1 MRTFDAQ
8 AALGF
13 VISQT
18 AHVESSVYAIKYA
31 DIQYP
36 ALIPVDTS
44 AHPFAKTV
52 TYFSSDKAGAARW
65 LNGNADDIPMAD
77 TEMTQFETAVWTAGI
92 GYGYGWEEINQAQM
106 LGIGLANDKAN
117 AARRASEEMIER
129 IALEGDTTKGIE
141 GLFDHSAVTATG
153 ATTGDWNG
161 GVTTPDE
168 VIEDVNDALTNV
180 QTATNNIVLADT
192 LLLPYSK
199 WNYLASRRL
208 TDTNM
213 TILEF
218 IRRNNVYTAQTGSPL
233 VIRATRK
240 LDTAGVS
247 ATARMVAYRRNPEVL
262 KLHMPMPHRF
272 LPVWQAGP
280 LRWEIPGVM
289 RLGGLDIRLPSEVS
303 YVDGI

>member
-18 AHVESSVYAIKYA
+18 SHIEAGVYAIKYP

-36 ALIPVDTS
+36 GLIPVDTS

-52 TYFSSDKAGAARW
+52 TYFSSDKAGVAGW

-77 TEMTQFETAVWTAGI
+77 TEMTQFETSVWTAGI

-106 LGIGLANDKAN
+106 LGISLANDKAS
-117 AARRASEEMIER
+117 AARRASEEMVDR
-129 IALEGDTTKGIE
+129 IALSGDTTKGLE
-141 GLFDHSAVTATG
+141 GLFDNSAVTATG
-153 ATTGDWNG
+153 ATNGDWTG
-161 GVTTPDE
+161 GTTTPDE
-168 VIEDVNDALTNV
+168 IIQDINAALTNI
-180 QTATNNIVLADT
+180 QTATNNIILADT
-192 LLLPYSK
+192 LLLPFAS
-199 WNYLASRRL
+199 WNYIASRRL
-208 TDTNM
+208 TDTSM

-218 IRRNNVYTAQTGSPL
+218 VRMNNVYTATTGAPL
-233 VIRATRK
+233 TIRAERG
-240 LDTAGVS
+240 LDDAGIS
-247 ATARMVAYRRNPEVL
+247 ATARMIAYRRSPEVL

-289 RLGGLDIRLPSEVS
+289 RLGGLDIRLPNEIS

>member
-13 VISQT
+13 IIAQT
-18 AHVESSVYAIKYA
+18 AHVESSVYQIRYA

-36 ALIPVDTS
+36 QLIPVDTS
-44 AHPFAKTV
+44 AHPFTKTV
-52 TYFSSDKAGAARW
+52 TYFSSDKAGAADW

-77 TEMTQFETAVWTAGI
+77 TEMSQFETAVWTAGI

-117 AARRASEEMIER
+117 AARRASEEMLDR
-129 IALEGDTTKGIE
+129 VALEGDTTKGLE
-141 GLFDHSAVTATG
+141 GLLDHSAVTATG
-153 ATTGDWNG
+153 ATTGDWDG
-161 GVTTPDE
+161 GSTTPDQ
-168 VIEDVNDALTNV
+168 IIGDVNDALTNV

-208 TDTNM
+208 TDTSM

-218 IRRNNVYTAQTGSPL
+218 IRANNVYTAQTGSPL
-233 VIRATRK
+233 IIRATRK

-303 YVDGI
+303 YTDGI

>member
-1 MRTFDAQ
+1 MNTFDAQ

-13 VISQT
+13 VIAQT
-18 AHVESSVYAIKYA
+18 AHIEQSVYQMKYA

-36 ALIPVDTS
+36 GLIPVDTS
-44 AHPFAKTV
+44 ANPFVKTV
-52 TYFSSDKAGAARW
+52 TYFSSDKVGVAGW

-77 TEMTQFETAVWTAGI
+77 TEHTQYESNVYTAGI

-106 LGIGLANDKAN
+106 LGINLANDKAM
-117 AARRASEEMIER
+117 AARRASEEMVDR
-129 IALEGDTTKGIE
+129 IALEGDTIKGFE
-141 GLFDHSAVTATG
+141 GLFDHSAVTATA
-153 ATTGDWNG
+153 ATNGDWNG

-180 QTATNNIVLADT
+180 QTQTNNVILADT
-192 LLLPYSK
+192 MILPYSK

-208 TDTNM
+208 TDTSM

-218 IRRNNVYTAQTGSPL
+218 IRTNNVYTAQTGAPL
-233 VIRATRK
+233 MIRAARK

-247 ATARMVAYRRNPEVL
+247 STARLIAYRRDPEVL

-280 LRWEIPGVM
+280 LRWEIPGVL
-289 RLGGLDIRLPSEVS
+289 RFGGLDIRLPSEIS
-303 YVDGI
+303 YIDGV

>member
-1 MRTFDAQ
+1 MKTFDAQ

-18 AHVESSVYAIKYA
+18 SYIEQGVYQIKYP

-36 ALIPVDTS
+36 GLIPVDTS

-52 TYFSSDKAGAARW
+52 TYYSSDKAGAAGW
-65 LNGNADDIPMAD
+65 LNGNSDSIPMAD
-77 TEMTQFETAVWTAGI
+77 TEMSQFESAVWTAGI
-92 GYGYGWEEINQAQM
+92 GYGFGWEEINQAQM
-106 LGIGLANDKAN
+106 LGMNLQSDKAN
-117 AARRASEEMIER
+117 AARRAAEEMIDR
-129 IALEGDTTKGIE
+129 VALVGDDTKGLE
-141 GLFDHSAVTATG
+141 GLFDNSAVTATPAPNGDWEGG
-153 ATTGDWNG
+153 ATTEDEIIQDING
-161 GVTTPDE
+161 
-168 VIEDVNDALTNV
+168 ALTNI

-192 LLLPYSK
+192 LLLPFDR
-199 WNYLASRRL
+199 WNFIASQRL
-208 TDTNM
+208 GDTM
-213 TILEF
+213 STILEF
-218 IRRNNVYTAQTGSPL
+218 VRRNNVYTSTTGAPL
-233 VIRATRK
+233 TIRAERN

-247 ATARMVAYRRNPEVL
+247 ATARMIAYRRSPEVL

-289 RLGGLDIRLPSEVS
+289 RLGGLDIRLPSEIS